1 MRLAVMGMAE
11 YDQYRFEPLLSSRRL
26 VEYVVLN
33 MELEL
38 EHRVLGVLGPMDPI
52 ALWAQVA
59 RASDFGKNDTVFSAK
74 ARPRVSAGSWS
85 LGTMWHVLGYD
96 LCSVSSC
103 NNHDLES
110 YGQRHEDDAGAG
122 RQRQRPRLR

>member
-52 ALWAQVA
+52 ALWA
-59 RASDFGKNDTVFSAK
+59 
-74 ARPRVSAGSWS
+74 
-85 LGTMWHVLGYD
+85 
-96 LCSVSSC
+96 
-103 NNHDLES
+103 
-110 YGQRHEDDAGAG
+110 
-122 RQRQRPRLR
+122 